1 MKSWRRAQKIG
12 SARNEVRVDNSLDPD
27 LLFDAANVAIEPD
40 RLIHI
45 SLGQENPRTR
55 MKGGPDELNQRAV
68 GRLGVSPPWGGFQN
82 F

>member
-12 SARNEVRVDNSLDPD
+12 SARNEVRVDNSLAPE

-45 SLGQENPRTR
+45 SLGQENPRTCR
-55 MKGGPDELNQRAV
+55 NAAPG
-68 GRLGVSPPWGGFQN
+68 
-82 F
+82 